1 MRTVLKH
8 FIIDTVALYLVSRMV
23 NGMVFVDGLTTIIL
37 AGGVLMV
44 ATMVIRPI
52 INLLLLPLNLITFGF
67 FKWVGFAITLYIVT
81 LVVPGFKLLD
91 FVFKGFSSYWFSIPA
106 ISLTGMLAFIA
117 FSFLISLIASVVY
130 WIFK

>member
-1 MRTVLKH
+1 VRTVLKH